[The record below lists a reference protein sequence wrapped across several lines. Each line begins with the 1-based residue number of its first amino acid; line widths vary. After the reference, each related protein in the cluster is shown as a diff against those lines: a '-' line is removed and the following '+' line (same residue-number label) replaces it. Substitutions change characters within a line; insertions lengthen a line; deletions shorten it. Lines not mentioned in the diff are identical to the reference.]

1 LLVSDLKKKLKR
13 KKIKTKKK
21 NKSILFTP
29 LKLKRTYLRYN
40 KLTSI
45 TKYTKQRLNKLNEFK
60 NLVNIKYFFTIN
72 VFPELIFYKKTLGSR
87 MGKGKGTLKLFYF
100 FIPRLQSL
108 ITLLNINLHFCYYL
122 LSKLKKKYIKL
133 LYYRYIVFKMNLSW
147 LNRFMFWQVFFC
159 NLLFD
164 DLFSYFIK
172 ASYWKLF
179 ILPGFFILDKIIS
192 PWMGTFVFK
201 KIFKSISFH
210 IFFENQYILTMWLI
224 LIYSWLFLVLF
235 LGFNIF

>member
-1 LLVSDLKKKLKR
+1 MHVVDLSLKNLKILITEKLYLINTFSFFLVKSFIIRTLNLSLLVSDLKKKLKR

-133 LYYRYIVFKMNLSW
+133 LYYRYIVFKMNLS
-147 LNRFMFWQVFFC
+147 
-159 NLLFD
+159 
-164 DLFSYFIK
+164 
-172 ASYWKLF
+172 
-179 ILPGFFILDKIIS
+179 
-192 PWMGTFVFK
+192 
-201 KIFKSISFH
+201 
-210 IFFENQYILTMWLI
+210 
-224 LIYSWLFLVLF
+224 
-235 LGFNIF
+235 